1 MGSFF
6 TPGPV
11 WGELFGTL
19 VLVVFGDGN
28 VAAASLKDSKGNGAG
43 WVHICWGW
51 AWAVVLGIFAA
62 NAMGSAQ
69 ADINPA
75 VTVAKTLAGVYETGL
90 AIQIIIAQFIGAI
103 LGAVLVWLAYYNHWE
118 GTDNASKLGVFAT
131 GPARRNLGCNFV
143 TEIIATFFLV
153 TVINCIFSKGAGIT
167 TAGLGAYM
175 VGGLIYGCGAALG
188 GPTGYSMNP
197 ARDLG
202 PRIAHFI
209 LPFPGGKGSSDWGY
223 SWVGTLG
230 PVVGAVI
237 AFYFCRAFG
246 IM

>member
-1 MGSFF
+1 MSFL

-28 VAAASLKDSKGNGAG
+28 VAAASLKDSKGSGAG

-75 VTVAKTLAGVYETGL
+75 VTVAKLLAGVYTTDL
-90 AIQIIIAQFIGAI
+90 AIQIIIAQFVGGI
-103 LGAVLVWLAYYNHWE
+103 LGGVLVWLVYLNHWE
-118 GTDNASKLGVFAT
+118 GTDPASQLGVFSTA
-131 GPARRNLGCNFV
+131 PARRNLFCNFI
-143 TEIIATFFLV
+143 TEASATFFLV

-167 TAGLGAYM
+167 TAGLGAFM

-188 GPTGYSMNP
+188 GPTGYAMNP

-209 LPFPGGKGSSDWGY
+209 LPIPGKGSSDWGY
-223 SWVGTLG
+223 ALVPVLG
-230 PVVGAVI
+230 PVAGAVV
-237 AFYFCRAFG
+237 AFFFCRAFG